1 MNLKKYWLNFL
12 DFIFS
17 IPNRYWFVMI
27 IYVLMQLSAFV
38 TVPIFMMLF
47 KFEPIDSLVYS
58 QLFGFALATVLSL
71 LILRKDITNELKDND
86 TTIGKIISWSIIGI
100 FLAYLAQFVAAS
112 IEMFVLNIEPGSENT
127 ADIMNVINAST
138 IFLLIPAIFAP
149 ILEELLFRKI
159 IFGSLYKRINFF
171 WAAILSSLA
180 FGVIHLD
187 LTHLLIYTGMG
198 LVFSYLYVKTKTIIV
213 PILVHMGMNTIT
225 VLMQLTVDIEELER
239 MQNELSS
246 IINFIGGLL
255 ICFLALFIFYLEFY
269 LPAWLVFTDK
279 RLVGVY
285 SQLSLQLLLSLTL
298 VQVLEVSNVT
308 EQINL
313 RNKSFVR
320 AHLSVL
326 TKLYFSSE

>member
-1 MNLKKYWLNFL
+1 MDLKKYWLNFL

-17 IPNRYWFVMI
+17 IPKRYWFVML

-38 TVPIFMMLF
+38 TVPIFAIIF

-71 LILRKDITNELKDND
+71 FILRKDITNELKNND

-112 IEMFVLNIEPGSENT
+112 IEMFLLNIEPGSENT
-127 ADIMNVINAST
+127 ADIMNIINAST
-138 IFLLIPAIFAP
+138 LFLLIPAIFAP

-159 IFGSLYKRINFF
+159 IFGSLYRRMNFF

-198 LVFSYLYVKTKTIIV
+198 LVFSYLYVKTKTIMV

-239 MQNELSS
+239 IQNELGSMF
-246 IINFIGGLL
+246 NFIGG
-255 ICFLALFIFYLEFY
+255 
-269 LPAWLVFTDK
+269 
-279 RLVGVY
+279 
-285 SQLSLQLLLSLTL
+285 
-298 VQVLEVSNVT
+298 
-308 EQINL
+308 
-313 RNKSFVR
+313 
-320 AHLSVL
+320 
-326 TKLYFSSE
+326 

>member
-246 IINFIGGLL
+246 IINFIGG
-255 ICFLALFIFYLEFY
+255 
-269 LPAWLVFTDK
+269 
-279 RLVGVY
+279 
-285 SQLSLQLLLSLTL
+285 
-298 VQVLEVSNVT
+298 
-308 EQINL
+308 
-313 RNKSFVR
+313 
-320 AHLSVL
+320 
-326 TKLYFSSE
+326 